1 MRYLQRGELIEPTL
15 IRHFATGWARTR
27 GVPPPIVDGHALRIE
42 VGQPDQIRRFVF
54 PAPPAGIAE
63 VGTRIDQPS
72 ILLKTW
78 IDPEVVQALLPPCW
92 HVEQTGTMMTLD
104 ALPTGAAP
112 LADGFTLELDD
123 RSDVVAVQVTAADG
137 APAARG
143 LLTVIDGWALHDR
156 IHVEAPYRRLGLGR
170 AVMQSLGAEGARRG
184 AQHGIL
190 AATDMG
196 RALYQLI
203 GWHARAPWTTAQ
215 IMP

>member
-1 MRYLQRGELIEPTL
+1 MIEAAL
-15 IRHFATGWARTR
+15 IRHVATGWAQTR
-27 GVPPPIVDGHALRIE
+27 GVPPPIAEGHALRIE

-63 VGTRIDQPS
+63 VGARIDQPG
-72 ILLKTW
+72 IFLKTW
-78 IDPEVVQALLPPCW
+78 IGPEAVQALLPSCW

-104 ALPTGAAP
+104 ALPTGGAP
-112 LADGFTLELDD
+112 LADGFALKLDGLG
-123 RSDVVAVQVTAADG
+123 DVVAVRVTAADG

-170 AVMQSLGAEGARRG
+170 AVMQALGAEGARRG
-184 AQHGIL
+184 AHHGLL

-196 RALYQLI
+196 RALYQSI

-215 IMP
+215 IIT